1 VSVDLH
7 GSRGNPLPDSSSAT
21 SDWEAW
27 YGAAIV
33 RSACPPPLPRRTIIL
48 TALVLAALTIASP
61 ASAARYVSPSGSD
74 AGSCTRSNPCR
85 SFNKAYAVSRPGT
98 VVIVFG
104 GTYGGQRINA
114 RPKAHGP
121 KILFRPARGASVTLH
136 SIRVVRG
143 SYITFRGFRVVDDT
157 YNEPGAQ
164 RITYSFI
171 KMRQFFVRG
180 ADHINYRNSEVGP
193 NDTDDG
199 MNWITAAYGT
209 QNGASDIVLDRVRI
223 HDFKKHNSGAHV
235 DCIGIDD
242 VKGLVI
248 ANSRFWNCEHF
259 SIIFGKDLATGRA
272 ARQVLLQ
279 NNFFDCC
286 YSGYYSL
293 GFGDVEGP
301 MRIRFNS
308 FTLGVGW
315 LGGTVRGLVFDSNV
329 LSNNN
334 SANCNDATWRYNVV
348 ARGSACGGRRAG
360 TGFRSPPRDLHLR
373 VGAAAV
379 NYGNPRNHPRVDID
393 GQRRPG
399 GRRPDAGADERH

>member
-1 VSVDLH
+1 ML
-7 GSRGNPLPDSSSAT
+7 
-21 SDWEAW
+21 
-27 YGAAIV
+27 
-33 RSACPPPLPRRTIIL
+33 RRTI
-48 TALVLAALTIASP
+48 VLAALALAALTVASP
-61 ASAARYVSPSGSD
+61 ATAARYVSPNGSD

-104 GTYGGQRINA
+104 GSYGGQRINA

-157 YNEPGAQ
+157 YNDPGAQ

-193 NDTDDG
+193 NDSDDG
-199 MNWITAAYGT
+199 MNWITAAYAT
-209 QNGASDIVLDRVRI
+209 NNGARDIVFDNVRI
-223 HDFKKHNSGAHV
+223 HGFTKHNSGAHV

-242 VKGLVI
+242 VDGLVI
-248 ANSRFWNCEHF
+248 NRTRIWNCEHF
-259 SIIFGKDLATGRA
+259 ALIFGKDASSGRQ
-272 ARQVLLQ
+272 ARNVLIQ
-279 NNFFDCC
+279 NSFLDCC
-286 YSGYYSL
+286 VSGYYSIGL
-293 GFGDVEGP
+293 GGTDGRV
-301 MRIRFNS
+301 RIRFNS
-308 FTLGVGW
+308 LTRGIGW
-315 LGGTVRGLVFDSNV
+315 LGGSVRGVIIDSNV
-329 LSNNN
+329 ISNNN
-334 SANCNDATWRYNVV
+334 RANCDDAVWRYNVV
-348 ARGSACGGRRAG
+348 ANGSPCGGRRAS

-373 VGAAAV
+373 AGAAAV
-379 NYGNPRNHPRVDID
+379 NYGNPNNHPRVDID

-399 GRRPDAGADERH
+399 GRRADAGADERH